1 MAKAKQVQAITS
13 FAAVVDGKER
23 LVHQGEVLPSNSP
36 VVKGR
41 EELFKEAGGLSAPG
55 SRGR

>member
-1 MAKAKQVQAITS
+1 MARAKQVRAISS
-13 FAAVVDGKER
+13 FAGEVDGKER
-23 LVHQGEVLPSNSP
+23 LIRQGEVLPSNSP

>member
-1 MAKAKQVQAITS
+1 MAKAKQVQAITT

-23 LVHQGEVLPSNSP
+23 LVHQGEVLPVNSP
-36 VVKGR
+36 IVKGR
-41 EELFKEAGGLSAPG
+41 KELFKEAEALSAPD